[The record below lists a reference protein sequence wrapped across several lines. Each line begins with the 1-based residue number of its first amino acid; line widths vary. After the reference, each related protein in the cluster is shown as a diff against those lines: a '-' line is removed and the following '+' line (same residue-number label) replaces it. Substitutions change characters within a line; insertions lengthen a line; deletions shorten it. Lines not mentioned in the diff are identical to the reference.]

1 MTKISTVIVNWNG
14 FEDTKDCLHSL
25 SQLKKSAD
33 IVHTIIVVD
42 NGSSDDSVIKLKELK
57 YEFELVESKHNLG
70 FAGGNNLGI
79 RHAMQ
84 EGADYVFVLN
94 NDTEV
99 DTKLIID
106 LLAVAEEDDKNGLIS
121 PKIYFAKG
129 YEFHKERYKKNE
141 LGKVIWYAGGDI
153 DWNNVYGSN
162 HGVDEVDDG
171 QFDEARETEFA
182 TGAAVLMNTK
192 ALKKVGLFNEQYFL
206 YLEDADLS
214 MRMKKKGWKVLY
226 TPKPKVWH
234 KVSQSSGIGS
244 NLNDYFITRNRL
256 LFGMKYAPLRAKIA
270 LLRESVR
277 LLITGRQWQKVGV
290 MDYYIGNL
298 RKGSWK

>member
-14 FEDTKDCLHSL
+14 FEDTKDCLYSL
-25 SQLKKSAD
+25 SQLKKKAD

-57 YEFELVESKHNLG
+57 YEFELIESKHNLG

-84 EGADYVFVLN
+84 EGADYIFVLN

-106 LLAVAEEDDKNGLIS
+106 LLAVAEEDDKSGLIS

-129 YEFHKERYKKNE
+129 YEFHKERYKKSE

-162 HGVDEVDDG
+162 HGVDEVDNG
-171 QFDEARETEFA
+171 QFDQSRETEFA
-182 TGAAVLMNTK
+182 TGAAVLMNTR
-192 ALKKVGLFNEQYFL
+192 ALKKVGLFDEQYFL

-226 TPKPKVWH
+226 APRPKVWH